1 MVRDQHGKKMSKSF
15 GNVVDPLE
23 WMDRYGSDALR
34 FTLARGA
41 NPGTDVPIGEDWVQG
56 SRNFCTKLWNATRF
70 ALLNG
75 ATTAGPLPAADEL
88 SPVDRWVLSRLAAV
102 TAQVDAGYEDFQFA
116 KTTDALYHFVWDEVC
131 DWYLELSKL
140 PLAAG
145 GREAKVTQRVLGEVL
160 DVVLRLLH
168 PVTPFITEALWTELT
183 GGESVVVAAWPAGDA
198 ARAYS
203 SDAAAEAEVGA
214 LQELVTEVRRFRA
227 DQGLRPGQRVAARLG
242 GLAAS
247 PLAAQEAQVRSL
259 ARLEA
264 AGEGFTPSA
273 SLLVG
278 DVTVELDL
286 SGAIDVAAE
295 RKRLEKDL
303 AAARKERE
311 QAQAK
316 LGNEQFLA
324 KAPEAVVDKI
334 RGRLSGAEADVARL
348 EGQLAALP
356 PA

>member
-1 MVRDQHGKKMSKSF
+1 
-15 GNVVDPLE
+15 
-23 WMDRYGSDALR
+23 
-34 FTLARGA
+34 
-41 NPGTDVPIGEDWVQG
+41 VPAEDEG
-56 SRNFCTKLWNATRF
+56 SRPSR
-70 ALLNG
+70 
-75 ATTAGPLPAADEL
+75 GPA
-88 SPVDRWVLSRLAAV
+88 
-102 TAQVDAGYEDFQFA
+102 
-116 KTTDALYHFVWDEVC
+116 
-131 DWYLELSKL
+131 
-140 PLAAG
+140 
-145 GREAKVTQRVLGEVL
+145 
-160 DVVLRLLH
+160 
-168 PVTPFITEALWTELT
+168 
-183 GGESVVVAAWPAGDA
+183 VVVAAWPAQDA
-198 ARAYS
+198 ARTYS

-227 DQGLRPGQRVAARLG
+227 DQGLRPGQRVAARLA
-242 GLAAS
+242 GLAGS

-264 AGEGFTPSA
+264 AGDGFTPSA

-334 RGRLSGAEADVARL
+334 RGRLSGADADIARL